1 MAGLRFR
8 TLSTAVA
15 VAIGLS
21 ACASDGRVQV
31 GAQPEVPQATPTNAP
46 QSTPS
51 SPAGNDLMP
60 LLTLQDEDAQF
71 LSWFYARYNLV
82 LPRCF
87 AAHGKTV
94 KLPDPGAVSLPSKGL
109 GRYGGPHVDSDGVAR
124 YSGSKDATSSVDA
137 PTLTPAELT
146 ILDDGTIQAQRDA
159 SIPGGRPIGSIRI
172 GRGCYADTL
181 VEVFGSL
188 DNFLDYWESG
198 RIVEALSNG
207 TASEVWQSPDAGR
220 ASAEWSACMSTNGH
234 KLKDPTEASAK
245 SFKDSREEAKTAKDD
260 KDCRTL
266 IDLERRVATVESS
279 LQRKAAEKNSGVIS
293 RLRSRIAFT
302 HERNP

>member
-21 ACASDGRVQV
+21 ACASDGRVHV

-51 SPAGNDLMP
+51 SRTGNDLMP

-82 LPRCF
+82 LPKCF

-137 PTLTPAELT
+137 PTLTPAELA

-159 SIPGGRPIGSIRI
+159 SIPGGRSVGSMRI

-220 ASAEWSACMSTNGH
+220 ASAEWSACMGKNGH
-234 KLKDPTEASAK
+234 KLKEPSEAPAK
-245 SFKDSREEAKTAKDD
+245 SFKDWREEERAAKDD
-260 KDCRTL
+260 NDCRKST
-266 IDLERRVATVESS
+266 DLERRLATAESS
-279 LQRKAAEKNSGVIS
+279 LQSKAAQKHAGVMS
-293 RLRSRIAFT
+293 RLRSAIAST
-302 HERNP
+302 LARNP